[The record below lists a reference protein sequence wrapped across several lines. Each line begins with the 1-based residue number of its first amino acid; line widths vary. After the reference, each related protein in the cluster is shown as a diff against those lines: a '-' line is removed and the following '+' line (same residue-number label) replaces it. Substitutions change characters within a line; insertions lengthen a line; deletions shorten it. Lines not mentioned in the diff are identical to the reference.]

1 MDTKARSQIKRQRY
15 IYIYYRY
22 LVYSLP
28 RVCYCNT
35 GISCLDRLEDI
46 LAVVSNPV
54 QMKESKWIIQK
65 YIGMFVD
72 AVYVLLEYNSETP
85 LLIYD
90 TKFDIRQWFLVTDW
104 NPLTM
109 WMYKVW
115 ISASCINY
123 VQYK

>member
-1 MDTKARSQIKRQRY
+1 MC
-15 IYIYYRY
+15 
-22 LVYSLP
+22 
-28 RVCYCNT
+28 VCYYNT

-72 AVYVLLEYNSETP
+72 AVYVLLEYYSETP

-109 WMYKVW
+109 WMYKVC
-115 ISASCINY
+115 ISVSCVNY
-123 VQYK
+123 APLI